1 MQVDPIKPTLKAP
14 GSNRLKLKIDILLS
28 TAARK
33 FNLSRHSKAKLL
45 ELFEKE
51 EEYKRL
57 KKEAEDRKLITLL
70 KVGRCRLTPG

>member
-1 MQVDPIKPTLKAP
+1 MSVAP
-14 GSNRLKLKIDILLS
+14 LVE
-28 TAARK
+28 AAYRNMK
-33 FNLSRHSKAKLL
+33 VELQRKAKLL

-70 KVGRCRLTPG
+70 KVGRCRFTPG